1 MWRQARS
8 RRLALQAGL
17 AGGPGFR
24 AGGRNRFK
32 APVEQTDPAWNGHWA
47 GTACPPQEAV
57 REEALRLFLLHHP
70 SSSRAACR
78 ATLELTTGSQ
88 HPLRA
93 HRCWLFDRD
102 IKWVIPD
109 EAQRRSGIV

>member
-1 MWRQARS
+1 MEAGTVPQARLAS
-8 RRLALQAGL
+8 GSGGRPRL
-17 AGGPGFR
+17 R

-32 APVEQTDPAWNGHWA
+32 APVEQTDPAWNGHRA
-47 GTACPPQEAV
+47 GLTCSPKEAV

-70 SSSRAACR
+70 SSSRAATR
-78 ATLELTTGSQ
+78 AKLELTTGSQ